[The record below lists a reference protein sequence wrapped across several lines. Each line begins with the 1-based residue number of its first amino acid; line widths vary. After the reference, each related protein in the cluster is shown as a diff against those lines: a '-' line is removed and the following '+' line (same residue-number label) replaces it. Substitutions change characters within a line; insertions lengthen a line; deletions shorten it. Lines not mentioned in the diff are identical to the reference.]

1 MKDEKRRAR
10 LVELLS
16 RLESGVDVATR
27 DMKSVLTEVEFIRY
41 QDLWDAEKSN
51 RKIDKPPAI
60 KKYEAM
66 VKQAYAAEARL
77 RRYMNRG
84 ASQIA
89 AVQKRMIHEPDNLS
103 ESAYLYFIEIINSG
117 YRSYFDYR
125 TIPDD
130 GSSPSSPCELP
141 LVIGSKSGSHGDQ
154 RQEVVTKRQCKLISL
169 QEALDVMDRVLDEL
183 SDEQAI
189 KEFKEQL
196 DKGKNKNKR
205 KLDGFKV

>member
-1 MKDEKRRAR
+1 MNDEKRRAR

-27 DMKSVLTEVEFIRY
+27 DMKSVLTEDQFIRY
-41 QDLWDAEKSN
+41 EDLWEAEKSN

-77 RRYMNRG
+77 QRYKNRG
-84 ASQIA
+84 ASQIPV
-89 AVQKRMIHEPDNLS
+89 VQKRMIDEPDNLS

-154 RQEVVTKRQCKLISL
+154 RQEVVTKRKCKLISL
-169 QEALDVMDRVLDEL
+169 QEALDVMDGNLIEL
-183 SDEQAI
+183 SNEEAL
-189 KEFKEQL
+189 KELSRQFNN
-196 DKGKNKNKR
+196 NKKVDKR
-205 KLDGFKV
+205 KFEGFKV